1 MPPTLATIEQEPMA
15 VCLEHSV
22 STVRSEGGR
31 LRRSHLMTVGYISA
45 VYMYTTEKFPAAN
58 SLPSSA
64 IVVLRNV
71 GQNYRER

>member
-1 MPPTLATIEQEPMA
+1 
-15 VCLEHSV
+15 
-22 STVRSEGGR
+22 
-31 LRRSHLMTVGYISA
+31 MTVGYISA

-71 GQNYRER
+71 GQNYRERREVRGERWENT